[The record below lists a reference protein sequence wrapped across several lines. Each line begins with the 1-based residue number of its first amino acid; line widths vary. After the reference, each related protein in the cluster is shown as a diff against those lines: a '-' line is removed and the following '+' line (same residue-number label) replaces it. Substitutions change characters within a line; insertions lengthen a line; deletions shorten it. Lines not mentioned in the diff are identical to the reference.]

1 MGRYRLLYCRECMR
15 VYLGEGDVCP
25 ECLRKHTRL
34 SRQLNGAY
42 GKKGETEQERLKRQ
56 DEANRQT
63 VREADA
69 LGLTYGQ
76 YQALKYLGRL

>member
-1 MGRYRLLYCRECMR
+1 MGKYRLLYCRECQR
-15 VYLGEGDVCP
+15 EYLGEGDVCP
-25 ECLRKHTRL
+25 ECLRRHTRL
-34 SRQLNGAY
+34 NKHLNGEY
-42 GKKGETEQERLKRQ
+42 GKKESEAERLKRQ

-76 YQALKYLGRL
+76 YQALKYMGRL